1 MSCNRSLAQYFR
13 PMYEAGDAMMALQQ
27 PRAGGDRPIVSGM
40 FDFKEFWREPRTFAG
55 HIGPFARSLREH
67 GSTRDSIHGQVLRAL
82 WLGHERVGTP
92 QIHLEATIAMKE
104 RVWAKTSSPDGRRS
118 RYKPGD

>member
-1 MSCNRSLAQYFR
+1 M
-13 PMYEAGDAMMALQQ
+13 
-27 PRAGGDRPIVSGM
+27 SGM
-40 FDFKEFWREPRTFAG
+40 FDSQRVLARASEDAPAG
-55 HIGPFARSLREH
+55 HIGPFARSLREQ

-104 RVWAKTSSPDGRRS
+104 RVWAKTSSSDGRRS